1 MRVGDLVTARR
12 VRWLRSGIVISAK
25 NGNGSP
31 NRILVM
37 WPSGLTGWYP
47 KECLEVISESR

>member
-1 MRVGDLVTARR
+1 MKVGDLVNAWRGGPP
-12 VRWLRSGIVISAK
+12 GIVISAK
-25 NGNGSP
+25 NGNAWP

-37 WPSGLTGWYP
+37 WPSGLTGWYR